1 MMFVPMGLE
10 RKEDAHVT
18 HGGLFSRLSFVA
30 LVVTVA
36 FCCMITVPAWSQSSA
51 TDTQQGTASGAGMQA
66 ASALATI
73 LYFPLKAAFA
83 IGGGIVGG
91 LAYAFSGGSEQTA
104 KNIWIPSMYGTYII
118 TPEHLTGD
126 RAVRFLGVAA
136 EEPASADAAPM
147 APAAEPVP

>member
-1 MMFVPMGLE
+1 MTYRGRF
-10 RKEDAHVT
+10 RKLPV
-18 HGGLFSRLSFVA
+18 
-30 LVVTVA
+30 VA
-36 FCCMITVPAWSQSSA
+36 FIVVLAFCSMITVPAWSQSSS

-66 ASALATI
+66 ASAVATI

-104 KNIWIPSMYGTYII
+104 KNIWVPSMYGTYVI

-126 RAVRFLGVAA
+126 RPVRFLGVAA
-136 EEPASADAAPM
+136 DSEGTPTDSAPMNTPAPEPAR
-147 APAAEPVP
+147 